1 MEEFHRVMDVNVV
14 GTFNVLRRAC
24 HTMADNQPDADGQR
38 GVIINTSSIA
48 AYEGQ
53 IGQVAYSAASGALA
67 SMTLPLARDF
77 SNIGIRVCT
86 ILPGVFD
93 QTKMVE
99 PLTDKGKKLLSMM
112 VAFPSRLGHP
122 DDYARLAQN
131 IIENNYLNGENIR
144 LDGGIRMPP

>member
-1 MEEFHRVMDVNVV
+1 MNVNVI
-14 GTFNVLRRAC
+14 GSFNILRRAC
-24 HTMADNQPDADGQR
+24 HIMAENQPDVNGQR

-67 SMTLPLARDF
+67 SMTLPLARDL
-77 SNIGIRVCT
+77 SSAGIRVNT

-93 QTKMVE
+93 QTKMLE
-99 PLTDKGKKLLSMM
+99 PISDKGKKLLSMM
-112 VAFPSRLGHP
+112 VTFPQKLGTP
-122 DDYARLAQN
+122 DEFAQLVQN
-131 IIENNYLNGENIR
+131 VIENNYLNAENIR